1 MKKFLLVDDHVVVRS
16 GIRVLLSEIYNP
28 ADIHE
33 AFDGES
39 ALQKLETNQFD
50 LIMLDIQMPNTDTL
64 SLMKVIHQNYPAA
77 KVLIFSMSAEN
88 IYAKRFMK
96 AGAYGFISKESPLDE
111 ITKAI
116 NLILN
121 DRKYISESLI
131 DKLAE
136 DSLSGNAGNPFDKL
150 SPKEFEIVS
159 LLLAG
164 RTLTEISHSL
174 NIHTSTAGTHKAR
187 LFEKLGVTNILELS
201 ELAKLYGVR

>member
-16 GIRVLLSEIYNP
+16 GIKILLSEIYKP
-28 ADIHE
+28 TDIHE

-39 ALQKLETNQFD
+39 TIQKLKEHQFD

-64 SLMKVIHQNYPAA
+64 GLMKLIHQDYPAA

-88 IYAKRFMK
+88 IYAKRFMM
-96 AGAYGFISKESPLDE
+96 AGAYGFISKEAPLEE
-111 ITKAI
+111 ITRAI
-116 NLILN
+116 NIILN
-121 DRKYISESLI
+121 NRKYISESLI

-136 DSLSGNAGNPFDKL
+136 DSFAGNPGNPFDKL

-159 LLLAG
+159 LLLSG
-164 RTLTEISHSL
+164 KTLTDISHTL

-187 LFEKLGVTNILELS
+187 LFEKLGVTNILELN
-201 ELAKLYGVR
+201 ELAKAYGVQ